1 MPMKKGISRRR
12 FLRAASALTIGAAS
26 AFPFPPEAAEERA
39 VILENEFTRYVI
51 GADGQN
57 RSFVDKRTGRDYC
70 RHELFTTFLS
80 LKKGGQAYQPSHCEQ
95 AAGKITTEFAEARVT
110 VITCVVVRPHYF
122 TLEVTSVEGEG
133 VEELTLSDLRL
144 NTSKHIGKI
153 ANVAWDK
160 EFAVAVMA
168 LNLQTNA
175 GGKCDAGFQCEGQAR
190 LWSACYPKFG
200 LQGARIGLLG
210 CPTAELRRVIQ
221 EMVLRDGF
229 VHSELGGAWALD
241 APETNDSYLFA
252 YPSEAD
258 VDDWIAMARTG
269 GFKEVLVS
277 EIGPYGQYD
286 PNPARYPHGLE
297 GVKMVVDRIHAAGL
311 KAGWH
316 MLAFTIGKNDPW
328 VTPVPDPRL
337 AVRRTL
343 TLAAPVSAEATFV
356 PSVESPEGLPVHSG
370 FWFRGG
376 MDVLV
381 EKEILTYRGLQTS
394 PPYGLTGCRR
404 GAHGTTAST
413 HARGANLGNLQE
425 VFGTYVPDPNS
436 GLMEEM
442 EQRLADIIRTCG
454 FDKIYFDGL
463 DGADVFA
470 GSEWSWYYGSKFALE
485 VFRRARTRLQVEA
498 SAWYHHT
505 WHITSRLGAWDHPVR
520 DPKRFIDLHVNGNSG
535 VGDLLHAQLGW
546 WALQNYKGR
555 LGIATTSD
563 VIEYLGAKCLAN
575 NMAFSLEE
583 ITPTDLRNNPN
594 WERLLPILGKYEA
607 LRLDGGASEAVK
619 ARLCI
624 PGDEFTLEKRDG
636 RWSFLPVIYN
646 EHKIAAVDGIQ
657 NVMSVPNPYS
667 AQPPRLRI
675 QALWSAAPYG
685 ASGELVLADWHNPG
699 VFRERRTA
707 PGVSCDLEVSAERV
721 MPGIASGRYTAR
733 SNLAERR
740 GAWAMVGT
748 AFLPPLDM
756 AARPALGVWVHGDG
770 KGEILN
776 FQLVDVRGPDPAVGE
791 HYINVD
797 FIGWRYFELVEP
809 EGKRWSDYVWPYD
822 NPLAVYREAVNDA
835 QIAGLNIYYNNL
847 PPRQTVSCLLSS
859 VRALAVEKV
868 KLENPRLTM
877 GSETLRIPV
886 VVESGCYLELNS
898 PQDCRLY
905 NPDGVL
911 LRECTPEGN
920 IPPLAGG
927 ENQIVFACDGPSGY
941 NARSLVTTIT
951 TGSPLGE

>member
-1 MPMKKGISRRR
+1 MPMKKGLNRRR
-12 FLRAASALTIGAAS
+12 FLQAASLLAVSSPPALSFPSQDAGNS
-26 AFPFPPEAAEERA
+26 A
-39 VILENEFTRYVI
+39 VVLENEFTRYVI
-51 GADGQN
+51 GADGRN
-57 RSFVDKRTGRDYC
+57 RSFIAKRLGRDYC
-70 RHELFTTFLS
+70 RHEPFTTFLS
-80 LKKGGQAYQPSHCEQ
+80 LRKGGRTYQPSHCVQ
-95 AAGKITTEFAEARVT
+95 SAGTILTEFPEAGVT
-110 VITCVVVRPHYF
+110 VTTRVAVRPRYF

-144 NTSKHIGKI
+144 NISQHIGKI
-153 ANVAWDK
+153 ANVAWDD
-160 EFAVAVMA
+160 EFAAAVMA

-175 GGKCDAGFQCEGQAR
+175 GGKCDAGFQCEGQTR

-200 LQGARIGLLG
+200 LQGAKIGLLG

-229 VHSELGGAWALD
+229 VHSEVGGAWALD
-241 APETNDSYLFA
+241 APETNYSYLFG

-258 VDDWIAMARTG
+258 VDDWIALARTG

-277 EIGPYGQYD
+277 EIGPYGQYH
-286 PNPARYPHGLE
+286 PHPAKYPHGLE
-297 GVKMVVDRIHAAGL
+297 GVKMVVDRIHAAGM

-328 VTPVPDPRL
+328 VTPAPDPRL

-343 TLAAPVSAEATFV
+343 TLAAPISAEATFV

-394 PPYGLTGCRR
+394 PPYGLTACRR
-404 GAHGTTAST
+404 GAHGTTASS
-413 HARGANLGNLQE
+413 HPRGAKLGNLQE

-470 GSEWSWYYGSKFALE
+470 GSEWSWYYGPKFALE

-520 DPKRFIDLHVNGNSG
+520 DPKRFIDLHVSGNAG
-535 VGDLLHAQLGW
+535 LGDLLHTQLGW
-546 WALQNYKGR
+546 WALQNYQGR
-555 LGIATTSD
+555 LGVATTSD

-594 WERLLPILGKYEA
+594 WDRLLPILGKYEA

-619 ARLCI
+619 THLRV

-657 NVMSVPNPYS
+657 NVIKVTNPYA
-667 AQPPRLRI
+667 AQQPRWRI
-675 QALWSAAPYG
+675 QALWSAAYG
-685 ASGELVLADWHNPG
+685 GSGDLVLADFQNPG
-699 VFRERRTA
+699 VFNERRTA
-707 PGVSCDLEVSAERV
+707 PGVSCDLEVSSEQVKA
-721 MPGIASGRYTAR
+721 GISCGRFTAR
-733 SNLAERR
+733 SDLAERR
-740 GAWAMVGT
+740 GAWAMVGRS
-748 AFLPPLDM
+748 FLPPLDM
-756 AARPALGVWVHGDG
+756 GARPALGVWVHGDG

-776 FQLVDVRGPDPAVGE
+776 FQLVDVRGPGPAVGE

-797 FIGWRYFELVEP
+797 FTGWRYFELVEP

-822 NPLAVYREAVNDA
+822 NVLAVYREAVNDA
-835 QIAGLNIYYNNL
+835 QIAALNIYYNHL

-868 KLENPRLTM
+868 KWENPRLTV

-886 VVESGCYLELNS
+886 VMESGCYLDLIS

-911 LRECTPEGN
+911 RRECTPEGK
-920 IPPLAGG
+920 IPPLAPG
-927 ENQIVFACDGPSGY
+927 ENQIVFACDGPGGY
-941 NARSLVTTIT
+941 HARFLLTAMT
-951 TGSPLGE
+951 TGSPLNE